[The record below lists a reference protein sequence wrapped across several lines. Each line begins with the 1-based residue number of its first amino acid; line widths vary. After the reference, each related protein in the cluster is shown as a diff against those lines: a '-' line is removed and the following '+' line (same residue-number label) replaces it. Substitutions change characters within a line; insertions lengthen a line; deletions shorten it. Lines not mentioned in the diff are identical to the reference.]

1 MSSSS
6 VEEMVLF
13 VSRDPLRRNVFLL
26 LLFSVLYRAMSDL
39 DEGTFNK
46 EMTTLDCIYFAA
58 ITQTTVGFGDI
69 HPTSFSSKLACCF
82 HILLSIYWN
91 VVLPLEE
98 ARRR

>member
-1 MSSSS
+1 
-6 VEEMVLF
+6 
-13 VSRDPLRRNVFLL
+13 
-26 LLFSVLYRAMSDL
+26 
-39 DEGTFNK
+39 
-46 EMTTLDCIYFAA
+46 MTTLDCIYFAA